1 MAARHSLL
9 LLPGDY
15 VGTEVVAEA
24 RRVAEWLSGRQSVE
38 FEISEG
44 LIGGASID
52 VHGVPVT
59 DEVVERAKSADA
71 VLLGAID
78 GPKWDDVPFKL
89 RPPQGLLRLR
99 KEMGLFANLRPAI
112 CFPTLT
118 DASTLRPE
126 VVSGLDIMI
135 VRELIGGIYFGE
147 PRGIEV
153 LENGERRGFNTQVYD
168 THEIERI
175 ARVGF
180 DLARERN
187 QRVVSGG
194 KSNAMESGRLWRE
207 VVQEVRDAD
216 FTDIELSHMFV
227 DNCAMQLVR
236 NPKQFD
242 VILTDNLF
250 GDILSDEAAMLTG
263 SIGMLPSAALG
274 VSAGGSR
281 ARALY
286 EPVHGSAPD
295 IAGQGI
301 ANPIA
306 TILSF
311 VMALRYSFDLVQEAE
326 LVESA
331 INNVLADGL
340 RTRDIM
346 QPGCSELGTRE
357 MGDAIL
363 AELDRLAA
371 ES

>member
-1 MAARHSLL
+1 MTGNRSLL

-15 VGTEVVAEA
+15 IGTEVVAEA
-24 RRVAEWLSGRQSVE
+24 RRVVEWFGTRLS
-38 FEISEG
+38 ISFDIDQA
-44 LIGGASID
+44 LIGGSAYD
-52 VHGVPVT
+52 AHQVPVT
-59 DEVVERAKSADA
+59 DETIERAKQADA

-78 GPKWDDVPFKL
+78 GPKWEKVPFDL
-89 RPPQGLLRLR
+89 QPPRGLLRLR

-112 CFPTLT
+112 CFDTLT

-126 VVSGLDIMI
+126 VVRGLDIMI

-153 LENGERRGFNTQVYD
+153 LSDGQRRGFNTQVYT

-175 ARVGF
+175 AHVGF
-180 DLARERN
+180 DMAKKRR
-187 QRVVSGG
+187 G
-194 KSNAMESGRLWRE
+194 KVTSVDKANAMESGLLWRE
-207 VVQEVRDAD
+207 VVQEVHDKD
-216 FTDIELSHMFV
+216 YPDVQLEHMFV
-227 DNCAMQLVR
+227 DNCAMQLVSA
-236 NPKQFD
+236 PKQFD

-274 VSAGGSR
+274 VTAGAGKS
-281 ARALY
+281 RALY

-295 IAGQGI
+295 IAGQNI

-311 VMALRYSFDLVQEAE
+311 VMALRYSFDLHKEAD
-326 LVESA
+326 LVETA
-331 INNVLADGL
+331 INNVLASGL

-346 QPGCSELGTRE
+346 QDGNTELSTQE
-357 MGDAIL
+357 MGTAII
-363 AELDRLAA
+363 AELDKCAA
-371 ES
+371 

>member
-1 MAARHSLL
+1 MTGNRSLL

-24 RRVAEWLSGRQSVE
+24 RRVAEWFGERLSIPFDIDE
-38 FEISEG
+38 A
-44 LIGGASID
+44 LIGGSAYD
-52 VHGVPVT
+52 AHQVPVT
-59 DEVVERAKSADA
+59 DETIEKAKQADA

-78 GPKWDDVPFKL
+78 GPKWENVPFDL
-89 RPPQGLLRLR
+89 QPPRGLLRLR

-112 CFPTLT
+112 CFETLT
-118 DASTLRPE
+118 DASTLKPE

-147 PRGIEV
+147 PRGIED
-153 LENGERRGFNTQVYD
+153 LEDGQRRGFNTQVYT

-175 ARVGF
+175 AHVGF
-180 DLARERN
+180 DMARKR
-187 QRVVSGG
+187 RGKVTSVD
-194 KSNAMESGRLWRE
+194 KSNAMEAGRLWRE
-207 VVQEVRDAD
+207 VVQEIHDRDYPD
-216 FTDIELSHMFV
+216 VQLEHMYV
-227 DNCAMQLVR
+227 DNCAMQLVSA
-236 NPKQFD
+236 PKQFD

-274 VSAGGSR
+274 VAAGGGKS
-281 ARALY
+281 RALY

-295 IAGQGI
+295 IAGQNI

-311 VMALRYSFDLVQEAE
+311 VMALQYSFDLQKEAD
-326 LVESA
+326 LVETA
-331 INNVLADGL
+331 INNVLASGL

-346 QPGCSELGTRE
+346 QDGNTELSTQE
-357 MGDAIL
+357 MGDAII
-363 AELDRLAA
+363 AELDKLAQ
-371 ES
+371 